1 MNDGKV
7 GGLKPGSDCPSVEAS
22 LGKVLNPKLLL
33 LGLVALCMA
42 AVAICMCAMVHIM
55 RMMPYKCSRFTI
67 SIAKQLIQ
75 TVHTALNPITFAF
88 FPPALVAASHSPKV
102 SQK

>member
-22 LGKVLNPKLLL
+22 LGKVLNSKLLL

-42 AVAICMCAMVHIM
+42 AVAICMCAMVHRM

-67 SIAKQLIQ
+67 STAKQLIQ
-75 TVHTALNPITFAF
+75 TVHTALNPITLAF
-88 FPPALVAASHSPKV
+88 FSSSVGCSLT
-102 SQK
+102 